1 MKLCKSHIHR
11 LHVCLKYTVH
21 ELYYCFLFFFFV
33 HQMFYSSVS
42 QACDEM
48 NSQARGGGARK
59 YRE

>member
-21 ELYYCFLFFFFV
+21 ELYYCFLFFV

-48 NSQARGGGARK
+48 NSQARRGG